1 MVQAGPGSDHD
12 ANNMSATIGWAAYL
26 AASWTWCIGMYLP
39 ALLVRDLG
47 LAGYLVFALPNVL
60 GAAAMGWTLRTP
72 EASRRLTT
80 LHLPA
85 CRWFSIVT
93 LAFHMYWV
101 TWLVG
106 WAMLH
111 LPVSPWA
118 AAGIIPL
125 GLLALAFWRAARHAP
140 IIRTAGLAV
149 TAVSLGVLA
158 IWLLAPYRVRPDSGE
173 FLGVGS
179 RGDALWL
186 LSASTLGFALC
197 PYLDL
202 TFHRARRSCP
212 TPGASRAAFTIG
224 FGVLFAL
231 MIVLT
236 LVYAGPIIALADGDP
251 ATAAAIPALLAAAVG
266 IHAGLQT
273 AFTVGV
279 HTAEVSDP
287 RTRRELAPK
296 AFVALAAGAAL
307 AAAWFAEPQH
317 RVAGLALG
325 EIGYRTLLAFYGL
338 VFPAYVWI
346 NVVPLGR
353 GPMRAPTR
361 RSLAVTAA
369 AVVLAAPFFFAG
381 FILRNEPWVI
391 GGVLIVL
398 LAKIPAGPA
407 PRARP
412 EPSP

>member
-1 MVQAGPGSDHD
+1 MAATSHGSDHD
-12 ANNMSATIGWAAYL
+12 TNNIAATIGWAAYL

-39 ALLVRDLG
+39 VLLVRDLG
-47 LAGYLVFALPNVL
+47 LAGYLVFAVPNVL
-60 GAAAMGWTLRTP
+60 GAAAMGWTLRSP

-93 LAFHMYWV
+93 LAFHVYWL

-106 WAMLH
+106 WAVLH
-111 LPVSPWA
+111 LPVTPWA
-118 AAGIIPL
+118 AAGLIPL

-140 IIRTAGLAV
+140 LIRTAGLGI
-149 TAVSLGVLA
+149 TAISLGVLA
-158 IWLLAPYRVRPDSGE
+158 LWLLAPERAVPEAGAS
-173 FLGVGS
+173 LS
-179 RGDALWL
+179 IASTGDALWML
-186 LSASTLGFALC
+186 TASTLGFALC

-212 TPGASRAAFTIG
+212 TPGASRAAFTVG

-236 LVYAGPIIALADGDP
+236 LVYSDPIVALADGDP
-251 ATAAAIPALLAAAVG
+251 DTTAAIPVLLAAALV

-279 HTAEVSDP
+279 HAAEVSDP

-296 AFVALAAGAAL
+296 VFVALAAAAAL
-307 AAAWFAEPQH
+307 AAAWFAEPEH

-325 EIGYRTLLAFYGL
+325 EIGYRALLAFYGL

-346 NVVPLGR
+346 NVVPSGH
-353 GPMRAPTR
+353 GPMQAPTP
-361 RSLAVTAA
+361 RSLAITAA
-369 AVVLAAPFFFAG
+369 AIVLAAPFFFAG
-381 FILRNEPWVI
+381 FILRDEPWVI

-398 LAKIPAGPA
+398 LAKIPAA
-407 PRARP
+407 RAQRARP